1 MTKLPSLKDYTG
13 QTMDGLL
20 ALYGQVTTFSI
31 VFAVERALNLKFGYD
46 KSEELTP
53 KERTLLA
60 VQGIEREV
68 MNGGFDQ
75 FFTNSSVEYAPV
87 VVAALEEIDCPKTPN
102 LAQQAIDTLQL
113 PEVTVEAIEARMQTE
128 DEAREDT
135 LNALDQE
142 FFKYEERLDEK
153 LFAYIR
159 ANKDCIRV

>member
-1 MTKLPSLKDYTG
+1 
-13 QTMDGLL
+13 
-20 ALYGQVTTFSI
+20 
-31 VFAVERALNLKFGYD
+31 
-46 KSEELTP
+46 
-53 KERTLLA
+53 
-60 VQGIEREV
+60 
-68 MNGGFDQ
+68 
-75 FFTNSSVEYAPV
+75 
-87 VVAALEEIDCPKTPN
+87 VAALEEIDCPKTAN